1 MKDILN
7 NARNIRAL
15 LLKIVSGLSD
25 EDASIAPD
33 MFPKLKE
40 DNGLI
45 NAGTRI
51 NWNGV
56 IKKAA
61 VDLWDTTENNPDN
74 APDLWVDIMYKEGI
88 RIIPESITTTSAF
101 MKDEYG
107 YYNNVLY
114 KSLIDNNV
122 WTPIM
127 YPDGWEEINN

>member
-15 LLKIVSGLSD
+15 LLKIVNGLSD

-33 MFPKLKE
+33 MFPKLKK
-40 DNGLI
+40 DNELI

-56 IKKAA
+56 IKRAA

-74 APDLWVDIMYKEGI
+74 APGLWADIMYKEGI
-88 RIIPESITTTSAF
+88 RIIPENIDTTSAF
-101 MKDEYG
+101 MEGEYG
-107 YYNNVLY
+107 YYNNILY
-114 KSLIDNNV
+114 KSLINNNV
-122 WTPIM
+122 WTPIS

>member
-15 LLKIVSGLSD
+15 LLKIVNGLSD
-25 EDASIAPD
+25 KDASIAPD

-51 NWNGV
+51 NWNNR

-61 VDLWDTTENNPDN
+61 VDLWDTAENNPDN
-74 APDLWVDIMYKEGI
+74 APDLWIDIMYKEGI
-88 RIIPESITTTSAF
+88 RIIPENINVTSAF
-101 MKDEYG
+101 MKEEYG
-107 YYNNVLY
+107 YYNDILY

-122 WTPIM
+122 WTPII